1 MAAPLSDQFGPG
13 GAALRL
19 ISQDFARFSRQR
31 RQEFAAKPV
40 EDAAER
46 AGRRGGAGEI
56 MMTAGLAQRSKRLL
70 VWFGICAAALSA
82 PPAAAQTVEQF
93 YKGRTITLFVA
104 SAPGGI
110 NDLTARLIARH
121 MPDFLAG
128 KPNIVVQNLTGA
140 NGLALANRLSVNA
153 EKDGTAIAILER
165 GTPQL
170 AIQGDPNVRFDPL
183 KLTWLGSVSSY
194 ANDAYLLQVNASFPA
209 KTVADLKKGGTPA
222 RLGTT
227 GAGATNLIFSII
239 SRDVLGLNVQVV
251 RGYPGVSGVFLA
263 QQRAEVDGQINGLSA
278 IKIGQMTLWQSGA
291 FRPLLAFSRT
301 TRLPE
306 LPDVPIAR
314 ELTTDPKA
322 LSLIAFAEVPFFMA
336 LPIAAPPDLPPER
349 AKALQAAFMDMSRDP
364 TFVAEAQKLGLD
376 VSPIDGDAVVK
387 LIAQMAATPKDV
399 IAQFNEMV
407 APK

>member
-1 MAAPLSDQFGPG
+1 MAHAPLPRHTRFPALLL
-13 GAALRL
+13 AAL
-19 ISQDFARFSRQR
+19 
-31 RQEFAAKPV
+31 
-40 EDAAER
+40 
-46 AGRRGGAGEI
+46 
-56 MMTAGLAQRSKRLL
+56 LAI
-70 VWFGICAAALSA
+70 GPAALWA

-93 YKGRTITLFVA
+93 YKGRTITLYVA

-110 NDLTARLIARH
+110 NDLTARLIGKH
-121 MPDFLAG
+121 MPNFLPG
-128 KPNIVVQNLTGA
+128 KPTIVVQNISGA
-140 NGLALANRLSVNA
+140 NGLALANRLYVNS
-153 EKDGTAIAILER
+153 EKDGSAIGILER
-165 GTPQL
+165 ATPQL
-170 AIQGDPNVRFDPL
+170 AVQGDPNVKFDPL

-209 KTVADLKKGGTPA
+209 KTVADLKKPGVLA

-239 SRDVLGLNVQVV
+239 SKEVLGLNVLIV
-251 RGYPGVSGVFLA
+251 RGYPGAAGVFLA

-278 IKIGQMTLWQSGA
+278 LKAGQRALWEAGA
-291 FRPLLAFSRT
+291 FRPLVAFSRT

-314 ELTTDPKA
+314 ELTSDPKA

-336 LPIAAPPDLPPER
+336 LPIAAPPDLPPDR
-349 AKALQAAFMDMSRDP
+349 AKALQTAFMDMSRDAA
-364 TFVAEAQKLGLD
+364 FVADAEKLGLD
-376 VSPIDGDAVVK
+376 VSPIDGAAVVK
-387 LIAQMAATPKDV
+387 LIGQMAATPKDV

>member
-1 MAAPLSDQFGPG
+1 MAHPQSPRRGGILALLLLAPLSIGV
-13 GAALRL
+13 GA
-19 ISQDFARFSRQR
+19 F
-31 RQEFAAKPV
+31 
-40 EDAAER
+40 
-46 AGRRGGAGEI
+46 
-56 MMTAGLAQRSKRLL
+56 
-70 VWFGICAAALSA
+70 SA
-82 PPAAAQTVEQF
+82 PPATAQSVEQF
-93 YKGRTITLFVA
+93 YKGRTITLYVA

-121 MPDFLAG
+121 MPNFLAG
-128 KPNIVVQNLTGA
+128 KPTIVVQNLSGA
-140 NGLALANRLSVNA
+140 NGLALANRLYVNS
-153 EKDGTAIAILER
+153 EKDGTVIAILER

-170 AIQGDPNVRFDPL
+170 AVQGDANVRFDPL

-209 KTVADLKKGGTPA
+209 RAVADLKKPDVSA

-239 SRDVLGLNVQVV
+239 SKDVLGLNVLIV
-251 RGYPGVSGVFLA
+251 RGYPGAAAVFLA
-263 QQRAEVDGQINGLSA
+263 QQRGEVDGQINGLSA
-278 IKIGQMTLWQSGA
+278 LKAGQMSLWQAGA
-291 FRPLLAFSRT
+291 FRPLVAFSRT

-314 ELTTDPKA
+314 ELTNDPKA

-336 LPIAAPPDLPPER
+336 LPIAAPPDMPPDR
-349 AKALQAAFMDMSRDP
+349 AKALQAAFMDMNRDP
-364 TFVAEAQKLGLD
+364 AFVADAQKLGLD
-376 VSPIDGDAVVK
+376 VSPIDGDAVIR

-399 IAQFNEMV
+399 ITRFNEMV

>member
-1 MAAPLSDQFGPG
+1 MAHAPSPWRKRFSALLF
-13 GAALRL
+13 AALL
-19 ISQDFARFSRQR
+19 FPALLGF
-31 RQEFAAKPV
+31 
-40 EDAAER
+40 R
-46 AGRRGGAGEI
+46 A
-56 MMTAGLAQRSKRLL
+56 
-70 VWFGICAAALSA
+70 A
-82 PPAAAQTVEQF
+82 PPAAAQTTEPF
-93 YKGRTITLFVA
+93 YKGRTITLYVA

-110 NDLTARLIARH
+110 NDLTARLIAKH
-121 MPDFLAG
+121 MPNFLAG
-128 KPNIVVQNLTGA
+128 RPTIVVQNIAGA

-153 EKDGTAIAILER
+153 EKDGSVIAILER

-170 AIQGDPNVRFDPL
+170 AVQGDPNVRFDPL

-209 KTVADLKKGGTPA
+209 KTVADLKKPGAPA
-222 RLGTT
+222 QLGTT

-239 SRDVLGLNVQVV
+239 SRDVLGLNVQIV
-251 RGYPGVSGVFLA
+251 RGYAGAAAVFLA
-263 QQRAEVDGQINGLSA
+263 QQRGEVDGQINGLSA
-278 IKIGQMTLWQSGA
+278 LKAGQRSLWEAGA
-291 FRPLLAFSRT
+291 FRPLVAFSRT

-314 ELTTDPKA
+314 ELTNDPKA
-322 LSLIAFAEVPFFMA
+322 LSLIAFAEAPFFMA
-336 LPIAAPPDLPPER
+336 LPIAAPPDLPRDR
-349 AKALQAAFMDMSRDP
+349 AKALQGAFMDMSRDP
-364 TFVAEAQKLGLD
+364 AFVADAQKLGLD